1 MREEI
6 AFEFAGNGS
15 IHLRANVSV
24 FASGMSQA
32 SAVCLIGM

>member
-1 MREEI
+1 MPEDT

-15 IHLRANVSV
+15 IHARANVSV